1 MSDPPDGDG
10 EAPSPDA
17 SAPESAGP
25 RRLDPHRA
33 VAAGPGPRPT
43 AASVIS
49 TRRYQWMVG
58 VFGML
63 VILTFSVYLAAH
75 HGGRS
80 PGIPAGGRLH
90 DFVAPLATGRIDLP
104 ANANPRCDPAR
115 RNPAAIN
122 VCSRTGLVL
131 DFFVTGSDD
140 CVRAVDALQRVA
152 GEFPGIRFA
161 AVSVRG
167 SLHDTAALVRSHH
180 WTIPVGIDTDGR
192 VGDIYGVELCPMIE
206 LARPGGL
213 VAARLIGARWQD
225 PARLAAAIR
234 RHLGGGAGAD
244 ATGGFAR
251 TSITGAG

>member
-1 MSDPPDGDG
+1 MSHEPPDG
-10 EAPSPDA
+10 EAPA
-17 SAPESAGP
+17 P

-33 VAAGPGPRPT
+33 AAAADPRP
-43 AASVIS
+43 AAAPVVN

-58 VFGML
+58 IFGLL
-63 VILTFSVYLAAH
+63 VILAFSVYLAVH
-75 HGGRS
+75 NGISS

-115 RNPAAIN
+115 PNPAAIN
-122 VCSRTGLVL
+122 VCSRTPLAL
-131 DFFVTGSDD
+131 AFFVTGSDD
-140 CVRAVDALQRVA
+140 CVRAVGALQQVA
-152 GEFPGIRFA
+152 GEFHGIRFA

-167 SLHDTAALVRSHH
+167 SLHDTAALVRSRH

-206 LARPGGL
+206 LARPGGV
-213 VAARLIGARWQD
+213 VAARLIGSRWED

-234 RHLGGGAGAD
+234 RDLGTPAPLPGAPAGG
-244 ATGGFAR
+244 
-251 TSITGAG
+251 